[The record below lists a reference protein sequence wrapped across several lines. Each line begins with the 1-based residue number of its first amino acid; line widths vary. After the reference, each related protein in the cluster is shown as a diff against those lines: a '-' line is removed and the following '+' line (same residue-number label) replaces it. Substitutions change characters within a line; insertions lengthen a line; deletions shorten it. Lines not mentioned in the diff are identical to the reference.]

1 MRPHAAPGTPPAA
14 APAAASAAGL
24 PDPFPVARL
33 RLRTRVERA
42 VHWPEYAGSA
52 LRGLWGH
59 ALRRLACATGQPVC
73 DGCPLHARCA
83 YPPLFEPPPAPGDR
97 HHADPTPP
105 YVIEPGMQP
114 RALAAGDAYAFDL
127 VVFGAALA
135 EVELVVRAWQAALA
149 RDIGPA
155 RGALRLEGVDAVD
168 ASGAAQAWLDL
179 RPAAAPRP
187 LPLAGVPLARAGDAP
202 RRLRVRLLTPLY
214 VKRGGR
220 PLRPH
225 ELGAADFV
233 WAVVRR
239 VADVCELHLRQP
251 TGFDYAALKAA
262 CAALRHADADLDGL
276 ELRRWSNRQQRHTP
290 LAGIVGSLVVEGELT
305 PFWPALQLG
314 RWLHA
319 GGKTSFGLGRYELET
334 LA

>member
-1 MRPHAAPGTPPAA
+1 MTPTAAPT
-14 APAAASAAGL
+14 AGL

-33 RLRTRVERA
+33 RLHARVERA
-42 VHWPEYAGSA
+42 VHWPEYEGSA

-59 ALRRLACATGQPVC
+59 ALRRLACATGRHDC

-83 YPPLFEPPPAPGDR
+83 YPLLFEPQPAPGDTR
-97 HHADPTPP
+97 HADMTPP
-105 YVIEPGMQP
+105 YVIEPAGQS
-114 RALAAGDAYAFDL
+114 RVLVEGDAYAFDL

-135 EVELVVRAWQAALA
+135 ELDLVLRAWRAALA

-155 RGALRLEGVDAVD
+155 RGAMRLEGVDLVAAD
-168 ASGAAQAWLDL
+168 GAAQPWLDL
-179 RPAAAPRP
+179 RPAALRPPPIAHVRLVSAANAPR
-187 LPLAGVPLARAGDAP
+187 AIRVH
-202 RRLRVRLLTPLY
+202 LRTPLH

-225 ELGAADFV
+225 ELSAADVV

-239 VADVCELHLRQP
+239 VADVCELHLGRP
-251 TGFDYAALKAA
+251 TGFDFAALKAA
-262 CAALRHADADLDGL
+262 AGALRLADADLDWL

-290 LAGIVGSLVVEGELT
+290 LAGLVGSLSVEGELA
-305 PFWPALQLG
+305 PFWPALHLG

-319 GGKTSFGLGRYELET
+319 GGKASFGLGRYELQP